1 MFKNVILK
9 RLANTLAKRIRND
22 FYRYEI
28 FICKTNNNKVRL
40 VLYPLP
46 EATKDDVTGM
56 YNYILGYCDAK
67 KLSFEDLSS
76 KNILRFEF

>member
-1 MFKNVILK
+1 MFKKVK
-9 RLANTLAKRIRND
+9 HLANTLAKRIRMD

-28 FICKTNNNKVRL
+28 FICKTNNNKIRL

-46 EATKDDVTGM
+46 EATEDDITGI

-67 KLSFEDLSS
+67 NLQYEDISS
-76 KNILRFEF
+76 KNVLRFEF

>member
-1 MFKNVILK
+1 MFKKVK
-9 RLANTLAKRIRND
+9 RLAVTLSKRIRND

-46 EATKDDVTGM
+46 EETEDDVTGI
-56 YNYILGYCDAK
+56 YNYVLGYCDAK
-67 KLSFEDLSS
+67 KLQFEDLST
-76 KNILRFEF
+76 KNKVCLEF

>member
-1 MFKNVILK
+1 MFKKVK
-9 RLANTLAKRIRND
+9 RLAVTLSKRIRND

-46 EATKDDVTGM
+46 EATEDDVTG
-56 YNYILGYCDAK
+56 I
-67 KLSFEDLSS
+67 
-76 KNILRFEF
+76 

>member
-1 MFKNVILK
+1 MFKKVK
-9 RLANTLAKRIRND
+9 RLANTLSKRIRND

-28 FICKTNNNKVRL
+28 FICKTNDNKVRL

-46 EATKDDVTGM
+46 EATKDDAAV

-76 KNILRFEF
+76 KNIFRFEF

>member
-1 MFKNVILK
+1 MFKKVK
-9 RLANTLAKRIRND
+9 HLAVTLSKRIRND

-28 FICKTNNNKVRL
+28 FICETNSNKIRL
-40 VLYPLP
+40 VLFPLP
-46 EATKDDVTGM
+46 EATKDDITGI
-56 YNYILGYCDAK
+56 YNYVLGYCDAK

>member
-1 MFKNVILK
+1 MFKKIK
-9 RLANTLAKRIRND
+9 YLAVTLSKRIRND

>member
-1 MFKNVILK
+1 MFKKVK
-9 RLANTLAKRIRND
+9 RLAVTLSKRIRND

-46 EATKDDVTGM
+46 EATKDDVIGM